1 MRIPARRAV
10 LAGEENK
17 RAMEKGMKARTT
29 LPAAAALLM
38 LAAQP
43 ASAADLVDDP
53 GASQM
58 HTGAFAGVRFRVG
71 FGERRPD
78 PPTARL
84 SLGMT
89 HFRGDGRAEIR
100 SLPGSTLELGITR
113 RGRADL
119 YVGGQRLQA
128 IQQRFGLAPFAT
140 AVLVVGSLAA
150 GGLAVSELTDEDLDR
165 VQCFLPEKEL
175 CTEG

>member
-1 MRIPARRAV
+1 MR
-10 LAGEENK
+10 
-17 RAMEKGMKARTT
+17 ARTT

-53 GASQM
+53 GASRMQ
-58 HTGAFAGVRFRVG
+58 TGAFAGVRFRIG
-71 FGERRPD
+71 FGERRPE

-119 YVGGQRLQA
+119 YIGGQRLQA
-128 IQQRFGLAPFAT
+128 IQHRFGLAPIAT
-140 AVLVVGSLAA
+140 AVLVAGSLAA
-150 GGLAVSELTDEDLDR
+150 GGLAVAELAEEEDLDR